1 MRRRTCIFL
10 SEENKS
16 IWCLFTM
23 HMQKLVGCLQNKG
36 CPQFLDGDI
45 VWTGE
50 KTVTQYVSTRRS
62 KEHERV
68 TESKILGDARRGRN
82 VGCRKSGDVPFPRFG
97 GTDSNSTRISRSLR
111 SCGIRKEDDSW
122 PAPVA
127 RNRVSICPP
136 VPSVGRQGLTSCSA
150 INRAAAVASFY
161 SSFRSHLLFN
171 FIFSAHHLRY
181 PSAICYLGAAQ
192 GQRKKENENL
202 EPIVNGV
209 E

>member
-1 MRRRTCIFL
+1 M
-10 SEENKS
+10 
-16 IWCLFTM
+16 
-23 HMQKLVGCLQNKG
+23 
-36 CPQFLDGDI
+36 
-45 VWTGE
+45 
-50 KTVTQYVSTRRS
+50 
-62 KEHERV
+62 

-97 GTDSNSTRISRSLR
+97 STDSNSTRISRSLR

-181 PSAICYLGAAQ
+181 PSAIRYLGEFRTSWNIIWLQVPRNFDCVAILLLPWHFFPSEKHDTRDSKYQECDVLAIWD
-192 GQRKKENENL
+192 NL
-202 EPIVNGV
+202 L
-209 E
+209 